1 MSALGV
7 GIACFPTIGGSGVAA
22 SQLAMQLA
30 GRGHR
35 VHVFASD
42 VPVRLQGDGPW
53 TVHRAETSPRPPA
66 GAVAPPLAL
75 ARVMAEV
82 AERASLDVL
91 HVHYAL
97 PHGPAALLARE
108 LLRGNGR
115 RAPPLITT
123 LHGTD
128 VTGVGRDAAMRA
140 QVRETVLGSSAV
152 LTPSAWLRRMAVD
165 ELALPSSVRLEVVPN
180 FVDPEAFH
188 PLQNGGGEVPALF
201 PGLEWT
207 AARRPAVLLH
217 ASNFRPVKRVGD
229 TVRTLAEVRRTRD
242 AVLVLVG
249 DGPDRAPVEAL
260 SGALGVRDSVAF
272 AGERRSLGDLFAHAD
287 LFLLPSEQES
297 FGLAALESLASGVP
311 VVASEVGG
319 VPEVVTHGE
328 TGWLVPA
335 GNPRAMA
342 AAVLSLLDDPPRRV
356 RMGRAARARALGL
369 FQPGPLVSRVEE
381 IYREVLDP
389 PVSRAGRG
397 PATA

>member
-7 GIACFPTIGGSGVAA
+7 GIACFPTVGGSGVAA

-35 VHVFASD
+35 VHVFSAG
-42 VPVRLQGDGPW
+42 VPVRLAGNGPW
-53 TVHRAETSPRPPA
+53 TVHEVDTSPRPPS
-66 GAVAPPLAL
+66 GPVGRPLAL
-75 ARVMAEV
+75 ARAMAEV
-82 AERASLDVL
+82 TLRESLDVL
-91 HVHYAL
+91 HMHYAL

-108 LLRGNGR
+108 LVRGRGSR
-115 RAPPLITT
+115 PPGLVVT

-128 VTGVGRDAAMRA
+128 VTGHGHDAAMRG
-140 QVRETVLGSSAV
+140 QVREAVLGSDAV
-152 LTPSAWLRRMAVD
+152 MTPSAWLRRMAMST
-165 ELALPSSVRLEVVPN
+165 LGLSPGFQISVVPN

-188 PLQNGGGEVPALF
+188 PLDDGSGEVPALF
-201 PGLEWT
+201 PALDWSPGK
-207 AARRPAVLLH
+207 RPAVLLH

-229 TVRTLAEVRRTRD
+229 TVRALAEVRRKRP

-249 DGPDRAPVEAL
+249 DGPERGSVEAL
-260 SGALGVRDSVAF
+260 ATSLGVRAAVAF

-328 TGWLVPA
+328 TGWLVP
-335 GNPRAMA
+335 PRDPGAMA
-342 AAVLSLLDDPPRRV
+342 AAALALLEDSTRRAA
-356 RMGRAARARALGL
+356 MGRAARASALAR
-369 FQPGPLVSRVEE
+369 FQPGPIVSRVEE
-381 IYREVLDP
+381 IYREV
-389 PVSRAGRG
+389 VVRATPHG
-397 PATA
+397 PEDRDRT